1 MKKATL
7 SKYSPLGR
15 RDFMKKFAL
24 GTAALSMP
32 GFHFHGF
39 SPSRPS
45 SQGPPNFVLVLMDGR
60 G

>member
-45 SQGPPNFVLVLMDGR
+45 GR
-60 G
+60 VQNWGGLD